1 MKINIKKAL
10 AATLAVCAMTSGAVI
25 PSAGTSLLT
34 PKAVTASAANSTVI
48 RGDFTYSYGYDVN
61 YGGYVAAINKYSG
74 TSSKPSIPASI
85 QINNRTYKVFGIEQN
100 AFARNNSVTEITIP
114 EGCIMIGEGAFRE
127 CKNLKK
133 VNFSSTLNTIYSGAF
148 YMCSSLAELSNV
160 RNDGN
165 YNFQPRAFYG
175 CTNLKKINGSNEVWR
190 TNNDVYLTHENLVK
204 KCFSADETVGFIQEY
219 VNGKA
224 AAVVAQIR
232 AEHPGCTQLLLAKL
246 LRDWVI
252 DHGISAQTKW
262 MSEHPNQTYTDDI
275 RKTEENRF
283 EYHDDTAIFFG
294 GVGVCE
300 GYSKALRKLYLAAG
314 FDCELSRGKA
324 ICYDKYN
331 TPSEEYHIWN
341 VVNLEGSWYNVDA
354 YWDDL
359 DPSGPTTNWYLLS
372 DAEIKNRES
381 RTIHSYSGLF
391 HDRIAVWTNG
401 PLYESN
407 ANDLFLY
414 NCYYSVGD
422 VNKDGFVTTEDADQ
436 LGVGLGYGGK
446 ISTVNSDMNYD
457 GAVTLEDLYI
467 LRSIV
472 GY

>member
-1 MKINIKKAL
+1 MIKHYITLIKEIIMKINIKKAL

-224 AAVVAQIR
+224 AFRYYQKYALAVIGREAGYLPSTSPANASWSTSR
-232 AEHPGCTQLLLAKL
+232 L
-246 LRDWVI
+246 
-252 DHGISAQTKW
+252 
-262 MSEHPNQTYTDDI
+262 TDAWKCI
-275 RKTEENRF
+275 K
-283 EYHDDTAIFFG
+283 
-294 GVGVCE
+294 
-300 GYSKALRKLYLAAG
+300 
-314 FDCELSRGKA
+314 
-324 ICYDKYN
+324 
-331 TPSEEYHIWN
+331 
-341 VVNLEGSWYNVDA
+341 
-354 YWDDL
+354 DL
-359 DPSGPTTNWYLLS
+359 T
-372 DAEIKNRES
+372 
-381 RTIHSYSGLF
+381 
-391 HDRIAVWTNG
+391 
-401 PLYESN
+401 
-407 ANDLFLY
+407 
-414 NCYYSVGD
+414 
-422 VNKDGFVTTEDADQ
+422 
-436 LGVGLGYGGK
+436 
-446 ISTVNSDMNYD
+446 
-457 GAVTLEDLYI
+457 
-467 LRSIV
+467 
-472 GY
+472 